1 MSFCHVIRNISFV
14 AINFIFMYDIFMDIT
29 VDNIIGDTVWQLIT
43 ENSLPVSVL
52 SCDEKNVSQT
62 LRLALCEGNARFL
75 TSSPL

>member
-1 MSFCHVIRNISFV
+1 MIYLWILQL
-14 AINFIFMYDIFMDIT
+14 
-29 VDNIIGDTVWQLIT
+29 IGDTVWQLIT
-43 ENSLPVSVL
+43 ENFLPVSVL